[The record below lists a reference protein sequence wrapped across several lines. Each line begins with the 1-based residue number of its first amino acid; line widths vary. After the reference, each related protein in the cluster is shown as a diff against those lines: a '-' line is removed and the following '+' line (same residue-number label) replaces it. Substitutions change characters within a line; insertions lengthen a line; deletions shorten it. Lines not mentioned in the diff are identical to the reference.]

1 MFLRTLR
8 GEAGK
13 SCPLHLLWKRRN
25 KNEQNTY
32 LPKLWGKEFITTA
45 HVAQDWKVDE
55 NGNFIELVQD
65 ATDIIAEPNDDNIW
79 TCVSCGSEAVI
90 NES

>member
-1 MFLRTLR
+1 MNRTHI
-8 GEAGK
+8 
-13 SCPLHLLWKRRN
+13 CPN
-25 KNEQNTY
+25 CG
-32 LPKLWGKEFITTA
+32 GKEFITTA

-79 TCVSCGSEAVI
+79 TCASCGSEAVI